1 MYLILHLNY
10 QKARVSQ
17 KKSNFPF
24 SCIAQIY
31 IQNAAKKTFPYF
43 FLFFVGIS
51 CWETILISFM
61 YVTNLPIIIIRLLVE
76 VTMNAD
82 IAKKKRQHSTF

>member
-1 MYLILHLNY
+1 MPPKKRFLIL
-10 QKARVSQ
+10 
-17 KKSNFPF
+17 
-24 SCIAQIY
+24 
-31 IQNAAKKTFPYF
+31 